1 MKCHSRI
8 FLFLIILICLAF
20 TGNLHINLYKSEKKM
35 HKILCKYTGYHL
47 QQYTNYIQH
56 KIKFVSTNLRQLK
69 SPINSIHSDR
79 KNDVE
84 FNPKISV
91 LFERTSTSNPGPKL
105 FKLGTGHRKMKIDAF
120 HFHSHLERKANRVY
134 AADTERVRQ
143 QCQSVTKSCGECIS
157 KHSDC
162 AWCSDPVGCYLFYSF
177 LLLTILRDHQSVLG

>member
-1 MKCHSRI
+1 MSVI
-8 FLFLIILICLAF
+8 Q
-20 TGNLHINLYKSEKKM
+20 YK
-35 HKILCKYTGYHL
+35 
-47 QQYTNYIQH
+47 
-56 KIKFVSTNLRQLK
+56 
-69 SPINSIHSDR
+69 
-79 KNDVE
+79 

-177 LLLTILRDHQSVLG
+177 LLLTILRDHQSVLGWEGSNPSIYLNQVQVQRTELELTLIRFNWISS